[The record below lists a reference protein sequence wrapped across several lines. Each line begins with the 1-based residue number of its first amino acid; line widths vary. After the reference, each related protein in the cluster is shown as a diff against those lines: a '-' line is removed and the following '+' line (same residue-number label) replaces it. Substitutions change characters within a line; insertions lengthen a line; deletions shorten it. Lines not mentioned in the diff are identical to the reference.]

1 MTSFNMRTGWLF
13 IVCYVISVLL
23 LCLPYSIPSYSAL
36 RYAILCYALFHQTL
50 LLNFNNFQT
59 YCTHSIYLAKWS
71 ILSHNR
77 YRKLKNV
84 IANQLLCTK
93 KYENSRCEL
102 VAQAREQIAALR
114 LTVAADLLNN
124 AEILDFE
131 RRRSVQHLK
140 LLEMRTLN
148 EEKNVRLVLI

>member
-1 MTSFNMRTGWLF
+1 MS
-13 IVCYVISVLL
+13 C
-23 LCLPYSIPSYSAL
+23 
-36 RYAILCYALFHQTL
+36 
-50 LLNFNNFQT
+50 
-59 YCTHSIYLAKWS
+59 
-71 ILSHNR
+71 NR

-84 IANQLLCTK
+84 RATQLLCTK

-102 VAQAREQIAALR
+102 VTQAREQIAALR

-140 LLEMRTLN
+140 LLEMRTSN
-148 EEKNVRLVLI
+148 EEKNVRLALVS